1 MKHHNDMA
9 VRATSQGGSAHA
21 RMLAIPKRAHAL
33 ADGTLIDVSATAR
46 RAMFRVPVAL
56 TSGAWL
62 ASVDQGS
69 ADLPGEERLWSVLF
83 AAFGAIRRKS
93 RPTDR
98 AGFVVDVRRDGRDIP
113 ILLTAVVSS
122 GDDGEPVITIHLT
135 AEL

>member
-1 MKHHNDMA
+1 MTIHA
-9 VRATSQGGSAHA
+9 ASQGATAHA
-21 RMLAIPKRAHAL
+21 HMLATPQRAHAL
-33 ADGTLIDVSATAR
+33 SVGTLIDVSATAR

-62 ASVDQGS
+62 ACVDQGS
-69 ADLPGEERLWSVLF
+69 ADLPAEERLWSVLF

-98 AGFVVDVRRDGRDIP
+98 AGFAVDVRRDGRDIP
-113 ILLTAVVSS
+113 ILLTAIVSS